1 MKSYSEMTKSVIERR
16 DQYDLKKRKRKKRVM
31 LFLPATLFLCMVLVA
46 VWGYQ
51 GRDTVIVKAANLL
64 EGVKPSPVTPLDHL
78 VKESFP
84 LTDFAIKLFQEEGKK
99 GGNVLISPLS
109 ALYSLG
115 MMMNGAD
122 GSTKEQ
128 MEETLG
134 VKTEE
139 LNLVLY
145 SLRTALSQDNQKPL
159 IQANSIWFSENGKF
173 QVNQDFLQTCA
184 DYYEADILQLP
195 FDDNMVREAN
205 AWVGERTGQVI
216 PEIMEEAPED
226 AVAYII
232 NAMSFEAAWENDK
245 PRRKVHYGDFQME
258 NGEIR
263 TVTYFTF
270 TEDFFIHGYME
281 TGFVK
286 NYQTDDGRKYAFVIL
301 LPRQGLSMQ
310 EYISKL
316 DGQHFRYVIKNET
329 SHGNLKEKYI
339 VSIPRFTVTYESELS
354 ESLSALG
361 MSQAFDEN
369 TANFGLLGTMES
381 KKKARKS
388 VPCIGKFIQK
398 TMLSVDE
405 KGTKAR
411 AASMVGF
418 ELEEDIVPEHKKEMF
433 SRPFVYAIIDC
444 ETMFPLFLGICNEPV
459 TE

>member
-1 MKSYSEMTKSVIERR
+1 MKSYSEMTQSVIERR
-16 DQYDLKKRKRKKRVM
+16 NQYDLKKRKRRKRVR
-31 LFLPATLFLCMVLVA
+31 LFLPVTLFLCIVMVA
-46 VWGYQ
+46 VWSYH

-64 EGVKPSPVTPLDHL
+64 EGIKPSPVTPLDHL

-109 ALYSLG
+109 ALYSIG

-134 VKTEE
+134 MKTEE
-139 LNLVLY
+139 LNLALY
-145 SLRTALSQDNQKPL
+145 SLRTAFSQGEKKPL
-159 IQANSIWFSENGKF
+159 IQANSIWFSENRRF
-173 QVNQDFLQTCA
+173 QVNQNFLQTCA
-184 DYYEADILQLP
+184 DYYEADILQVP
-195 FDDNMVREAN
+195 FDDNMVREVN
-205 AWVGERTGQVI
+205 AWVGNRTAQVI
-216 PEIMEEAPED
+216 PEIMEEVPED
-226 AVAYII
+226 TVTYIL
-232 NAMSFEAAWENDK
+232 NAMSFEAGWENDK
-245 PRRKVHYGDFQME
+245 TRKKVHYGDFQME
-258 NGEIR
+258 NGEKK

-270 TEDFFIHGYME
+270 TEDFFIRGYME
-281 TGFVK
+281 TGFIK

-301 LPRQGLSMQ
+301 LPRQGISMR

-354 ESLSALG
+354 ESLRALG
-361 MSQAFDEN
+361 MSEAFDEKN
-369 TANFGLLGTMES
+369 ANFSLLGTMES
-381 KKKARKS
+381 KKKAGKS
-388 VPCIGKFIQK
+388 VPYIGKFIQK
-398 TMLSVDE
+398 TMLYVDE

-418 ELEEDIVPEHKKEMF
+418 EMEEDIVMEHKKEMF
-433 SRPFVYAIIDC
+433 SRPFVYAIIDR